1 MPGPE
6 VAQVPTDLFAFV
18 LNEPEPNST
27 CRTVSALNRTCA
39 VVRLH
44 LRAHLRLSSPTCA
57 V

>member
-1 MPGPE
+1 MYLP
-6 VAQVPTDLFAFV
+6 DLFVFV
-18 LNEPEPNST
+18 LHEPEPNST